1 MVRYHLVFSSFWF
14 SDCVAVIQLAE
25 SCPITSCCF
34 LIFVAG
40 TADQER
46 PEVSIRVRAMESS
59 TGFGIQVQTLLSC
72 HFLSHPQLE
81 RMSVPGLLLRV
92 GNGPIHE
99 HFCQQH

>member
-46 PEVSIRVRAMESS
+46 PEVFNQSAGQGEFDSFWDPSADTSFMSFFESS
-59 TGFGIQVQTLLSC
+59 TA
-72 HFLSHPQLE
+72 
-81 RMSVPGLLLRV
+81 
-92 GNGPIHE
+92 
-99 HFCQQH
+99 

>member
-34 LIFVAG
+34 LISVAG

-46 PEVSIRVRAMESS
+46 PEVSIRVRAMESP
-59 TGFGIQVQTLLSC
+59 TVFGIQVQTFSR
-72 HFLSHPQLE
+72 HYLSHPQLK
-81 RMSVPGLLLRV
+81 RMSV
-92 GNGPIHE
+92 E
-99 HFCQQH
+99 HVL